1 MLPVR
6 SKPLV
11 CYACFRSARR
21 TDLNGGDDEQ
31 QAATYF
37 LACVALGL
45 QLATTLAA
53 EPGKAS
59 SATGQS
65 EQPKSAKQNE
75 PESQSHNADTP
86 TKRGGANTA
95 EKQRA
100 AKDAQ

>member
-1 MLPVR
+1 MMTR
-6 SKPLV
+6 
-11 CYACFRSARR
+11 
-21 TDLNGGDDEQ
+21 

-45 QLATTLAA
+45 TALAA
-53 EPGKAS
+53 EPGKADDKAS